1 MRAKPLFSY
10 SSPMPRRTS
19 PERLKELDQRAEKL
33 RTRLAELHR
42 QKRRIESTEHK
53 ARRRKET
60 QAKIILGA
68 IAMSYLS
75 KNPRDQWFKQ
85 AVREG
90 LKSNPRVKTNEVLL
104 EFAKTLS
111 NDRQGG

>member
-1 MRAKPLFSY
+1 
-10 SSPMPRRTS
+10 MPRRTS
-19 PERLKELDQRAEKL
+19 PERLAELDQRAEKL

-42 QKRRIESTEHK
+42 QKRRIESAQHK